1 MDRQRWLDLAGFA
14 AVGCSAYFSGAA
26 WYINLVHV
34 PTLFETVH
42 DTKTLLEEWRL
53 CYSLSRKYQGKL
65 AMVGAT
71 SAAAVWYL
79 SEVGEQ
85 RWLWLAGGLT
95 FISVWPW
102 TLLAMMPDIS
112 KLHEEDV
119 LKKEGESWVRDK
131 IKLWNRRH
139 AVRSVVSSL
148 AFDLLAA
155 AVYLNRMT

>member
-1 MDRQRWLDLAGFA
+1 
-14 AVGCSAYFSGAA
+14 
-26 WYINLVHV
+26 
-34 PTLFETVH
+34 
-42 DTKTLLEEWRL
+42 
-53 CYSLSRKYQGKL
+53 
-65 AMVGAT
+65 MVGAT

-119 LKKEGESWVRDK
+119 LKKEGMCNYMYIGRNLTGVPRYT
-131 IKLWNRRH
+131 
-139 AVRSVVSSL
+139 
-148 AFDLLAA
+148 LL
-155 AVYLNRMT
+155 ND